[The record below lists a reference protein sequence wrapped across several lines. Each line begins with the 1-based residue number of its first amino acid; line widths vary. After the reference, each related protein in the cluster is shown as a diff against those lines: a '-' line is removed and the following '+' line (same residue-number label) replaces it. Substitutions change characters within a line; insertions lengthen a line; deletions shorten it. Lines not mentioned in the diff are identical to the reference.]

1 MQLLLTL
8 KFDSHVLNCCIFQHY
23 NTSSPNICLLQK
35 YFSDESFQNNDNL
48 IDAFCRKNII
58 LNFNLHHKAI
68 IVFLRDNNYKL
79 QNLSFDKVYPS
90 IYTLYFVF
98 ITLINI
104 VIVVVNA
111 VPNGPV
117 AVVSIAVTISKQLH
131 QSLLELY

>member
-1 MQLLLTL
+1 M
-8 KFDSHVLNCCIFQHY
+8 
-23 NTSSPNICLLQK
+23 
-35 YFSDESFQNNDNL
+35 
-48 IDAFCRKNII
+48 
-58 LNFNLHHKAI
+58 
-68 IVFLRDNNYKL
+68 RDNNYKL
-79 QNLSFDKVYPS
+79 QNLSFDKLYPS

>member
-1 MQLLLTL
+1 M
-8 KFDSHVLNCCIFQHY
+8 
-23 NTSSPNICLLQK
+23 
-35 YFSDESFQNNDNL
+35 
-48 IDAFCRKNII
+48 
-58 LNFNLHHKAI
+58 
-68 IVFLRDNNYKL
+68 RDNNYKL